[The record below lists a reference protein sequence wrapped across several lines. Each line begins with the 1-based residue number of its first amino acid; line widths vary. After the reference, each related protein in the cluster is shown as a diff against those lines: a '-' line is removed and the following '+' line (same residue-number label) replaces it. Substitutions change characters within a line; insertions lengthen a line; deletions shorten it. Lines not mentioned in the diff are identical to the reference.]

1 MLRILYFSQAKGVIS
16 DDQIRDILN
25 ASRRKNRLLGIS
37 GVLIHGGG
45 QFMQVLEG
53 PEQSVLRLYL
63 KILDDQRHFNSR
75 ITYISLANKRLFQEW
90 SMGVIESDPLEFQH
104 INELLAN
111 PQESVQEKVFIDIM
125 RQFRRKLKLTTDSN
139 PEADPL

>member
-16 DDQIRDILN
+16 DDQMRDILN
-25 ASRRKNRLLGIS
+25 ASRRKNPLLGIS

-53 PEQSVLRLYL
+53 PERSVLGLYL
-63 KILDDQRHFNSR
+63 KIMDDQRHFNSR
-75 ITYISLANKRLFQEW
+75 IAYISVVNKRLFQEW

-104 INELLAN
+104 INELLTN
-111 PQESVQEKVFIDIM
+111 HQESVQGKVFIDIM
-125 RQFRRKLKLTTDSN
+125 RQFRSKLKLATDSN
-139 PEADPL
+139 PAADSL